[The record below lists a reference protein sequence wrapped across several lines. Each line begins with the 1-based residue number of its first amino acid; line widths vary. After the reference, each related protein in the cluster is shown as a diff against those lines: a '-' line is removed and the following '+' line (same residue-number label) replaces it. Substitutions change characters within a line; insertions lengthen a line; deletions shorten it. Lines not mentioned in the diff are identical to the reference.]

1 MHVPNFSQFEERQ
14 YLRPNLLKKYTLG
27 WSSIMTNET
36 RE

>member
-27 WSSIMTNET
+27 WSIMTNET